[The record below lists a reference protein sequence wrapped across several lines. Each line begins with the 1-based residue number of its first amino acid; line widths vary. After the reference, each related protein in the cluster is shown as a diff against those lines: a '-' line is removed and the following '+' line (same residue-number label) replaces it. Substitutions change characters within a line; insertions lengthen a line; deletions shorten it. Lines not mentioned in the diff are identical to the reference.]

1 MADITSFTQGNV
13 SDEGKVNWR
22 SGDSAVVEGDQSVYD
37 TSTVPL
43 AQLGQ
48 VKVVGDRVFRY
59 AQANGTMAPGQLTQI
74 NVPLAAVTAG
84 NTDPAGGKQITYFF
98 SSAAASGTKAANFYA
113 EGYVLFSGA
122 GTSTQMGMQYRV
134 KSHPVIT
141 TSGNVI
147 LSLYEPLKYSVL
159 TTDDLVLIQN
169 PFQNLIANGTGAIYC
184 PGICPVN
191 CTTGDYFWLQTGG
204 PALVQMA
211 TSVPIQGTPL
221 SPGTSGVA
229 ISFPIAT
236 ITSVYGQT
244 IGYSMAVATSGLPS
258 LAWLTIEQ

>member
-1 MADITSFTQGNV
+1 
-13 SDEGKVNWR
+13 
-22 SGDSAVVEGDQSVYD
+22 
-37 TSTVPL
+37 
-43 AQLGQ
+43 
-48 VKVVGDRVFRY
+48 
-59 AQANGTMAPGQLTQI
+59 MAPGQLTQI